1 MIFNTIY
8 FLLISS
14 AVAATYTP
22 MELFTALDIDYN
34 GNITP
39 DELEEAIL
47 NMESVITI
55 EKKECSCFRCD
66 GTHYLG
72 AEVCDVYDNS
82 GCWEEKSAHSH
93 CYTTNEKKCECNTYS
108 KNPYICKIPLTHS
121 FVDFTEKGMNYDV
134 KSNKINKVT
143 HTNTYKKAT
152 NDDMWERSESSYQKG
167 RNSAMNDMVDIANT
181 IIIADAVGS
190 IFSLALEEKDPY

>member
-1 MIFNTIY
+1 MIFNAIY
-8 FLLISS
+8 FLLISN
-14 AVAATYTP
+14 AAAASYTP
-22 MELFTALDIDYN
+22 MELFTSLDIDHN

-55 EKKECSCFRCD
+55 EKNECSCFSCD
-66 GTHYLG
+66 GTHYIG
-72 AEVCDVYDNS
+72 AEICDVYDNS
-82 GCWEEKSAHSH
+82 GCLGAKSTQFL
-93 CYTTNEKKCECNTYS
+93 CYTTNVKKCECNTYS

-134 KSNKINKVT
+134 KINKSNKVT
-143 HTNTYKKAT
+143 YANTYKKTT

-167 RNSAMNDMVDIANT
+167 RNSAMDDIVDMANT

-190 IFSLALEEKDPY
+190 LFSLALENKGPY